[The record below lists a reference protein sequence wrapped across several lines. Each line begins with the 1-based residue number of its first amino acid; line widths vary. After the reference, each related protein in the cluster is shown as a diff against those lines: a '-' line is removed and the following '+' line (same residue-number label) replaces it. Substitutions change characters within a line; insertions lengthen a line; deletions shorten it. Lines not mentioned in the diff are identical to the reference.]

1 MKFVNPMG
9 NSYVPNNW
17 LTFNDVLLKPQRSRF
32 KSRNDK
38 EISLSCYIGANQ
50 SLDIPIISANM
61 DTVTGL
67 HMAKEMSRLGGLGIL
82 HRFYA
87 SNSAYMDCIEEVFS
101 SCNRVSFSI
110 GCGKEWIKFAEN
122 VVAKLGTKDVFICLD
137 VAHGHM
143 EQSIETVEEISK
155 SKAFVI
161 AGNIATEEGAL
172 DLVEAG
178 AGCLKVGIGSGSV
191 CTTRIV
197 TGHGVPQLSAI
208 MIVKEALDRNNY
220 YNCGII
226 ADGGIR
232 NSGDMVKAFA
242 AGADAVMLGSLLAG
256 CAETPGDIRIT
267 NGKSYKTYRG
277 QSSRHFLNDI
287 GKIGVASEGEST
299 SLEYKGHVANIL
311 SEFLGGIRSGLTY
324 SGACDIYDLQRKAS
338 FMEISNHAWVESMP
352 HALIKS

>member
-1 MKFVNPMG
+1 MKFVDPMG
-9 NSYVPNNW
+9 NSYIPNNW

-38 EISLSCYIGANQ
+38 DISLSCYIGANE
-50 SLDIPIISANM
+50 SLNIPIISANM
-61 DTVTGL
+61 DTITGVR
-67 HMAKEMSRLGGLGIL
+67 MAKEMNRLGGLGIL
-82 HRFYA
+82 HRFH
-87 SNSAYMDCIEEVFS
+87 SDSESYMSCIEEVFS

-110 GCGKEWIKFAEN
+110 GCGKEWIKFAEK
-122 VVAKLGTKDVFICLD
+122 VIAKFGTKDVFICLD

-143 EQSIETVEEISK
+143 EQSIETIREISK
-155 SKAFVI
+155 SNAFVI
-161 AGNIATEEGAL
+161 AGNIATAEGAV
-172 DLVEAG
+172 DLAEAG

-242 AGADAVMLGSLLAG
+242 AGADAVMIGSLLAG
-256 CAETPGDIRIT
+256 SKETPGNIHEKD
-267 NGKSYKTYRG
+267 GKSYKNYRG
-277 QSSRHFLNDI
+277 QSSRHFLNEI
-287 GKIGVASEGEST
+287 GKLGVASEGEST
-299 SLEYKGHVANIL
+299 EIEYKGCVENIIT
-311 SEFLGGIRSGLTY
+311 EFLGGIRSGLTY
-324 SGACDIYDLQRKAS
+324 SGASDIYKLQINAI